1 MADRT
6 DARSLVDRVTDELRQ
21 AILAQE
27 FKPGDRLGATA
38 LGERFSVSATPLR
51 EAFARLAGE
60 GWVSYLPQ
68 RGVRIAEISVEEM
81 EEIYELREL
90 LEPMALRRSVPAGDD
105 SWRGEVTTAF
115 EAMQEAG
122 GDRLAMLDGRAYT
135 DFEEVHVQF
144 HKTTLRQCGSAWL
157 LRITDLLTDQSRRF
171 RRLSLPIR
179 AEFGDVTE
187 EHRLIMQACVDG
199 DPDAAVAAV
208 LTHME
213 NTRRAIRRWAGVD
226 AG

>member
-1 MADRT
+1 MAHRT
-6 DARSLVDRVTDELRQ
+6 DAGSLVDRVTDELRQ

-27 FKPGDRLGATA
+27 FKPGDRLGAMA
-38 LGERFSVSATPLR
+38 LAERFSVSATPLR

-68 RGVRIAEISVEEM
+68 RGVRVAEISVEEM

-90 LEPMALRRSVPAGDD
+90 LEPMALRRSVSAGDD
-105 SWRGEVTTAF
+105 SWRGQVAKAF

-122 GDRLAMLDGRAYT
+122 GDRLAELSGQAYT
-135 DFEEVHVQF
+135 DYEEVHVQF
-144 HKTTLRQCGSAWL
+144 HKTTLRRCGSAWL

-179 AEFGDVTE
+179 TEFGDVME
-187 EHRLIMQACVDG
+187 EHRLIMRACVDG
-199 DPDAAVAAV
+199 DPDAAAAAV

-213 NTRRAIRRWAGVD
+213 NTRRAIRRWAGAD